1 MGYDK
6 EGNVV
11 VVQSIGQIYPKVLVN
26 CGRVSD
32 VFRLS
37 ILEAALT
44 MKLIKLVLLN

>member
-6 EGNVV
+6 EGNIIVM
-11 VVQSIGQIYPKVLVN
+11 QSIGQIFPKLLVQ

-37 ILEAALT
+37 IVEAALT
-44 MKLIKLVLLN
+44 IKLIK

>member
-6 EGNVV
+6 EGHVIV
-11 VVQSIGQIYPKVLVN
+11 MQSIGQIHPKVLVQ

-37 ILEAALT
+37 IIEAALT
-44 MKLIKLVLLN
+44 FI